1 MTCVVGF
8 ESKGGVW
15 LASDSFIGTDTT
27 KDITVGPKWFKL
39 GAMTI
44 GWAGDVRTAQVI
56 EHGTIVRPRKKD
68 ELPSRYLVS
77 VVARKIRA
85 TLREAGEVYKHS
97 GGTEVADIELLI
109 TLNGHLYQ
117 MWGDCTI
124 LRCSRG
130 MGAIGVGG
138 PYALG
143 ALSAMLPLPPT
154 APSPEAFLT
163 RAMTLTAGLSPSV
176 HGPFYVERA

>member
-15 LASDSFIGTDTT
+15 LASDSFIGTDTA
-27 KDITVGPKWFKL
+27 KDSTIGPKWFKL
-39 GAMTI
+39 GSMTV

-56 EHGTIVRPRKKD
+56 EHGVTVRPWKK
-68 ELPSRYLVS
+68 EEAPSRYLVS

-85 TLREAGEVYKHS
+85 TLRESGEVHKHS
-97 GGTEVADIELLI
+97 SGTEMADIELLI
-109 TLNGHLYQ
+109 VLNNHIYQ

-138 PYALG
+138 SYALG
-143 ALSAMLPLPPT
+143 ALSAMLPLPSGAT
-154 APSPEAFLT
+154 PEAFLNK
-163 RAMTLTAGLSPSV
+163 ALTLTAGLSPSV
-176 HGPFYVERA
+176 HGPFYVERV